1 MAEQEE
7 WTQYIERMEHY
18 FAANG
23 HTEADKKKAILLS
36 AVGAAAYKRLR
47 SLVCPAKPGDKTY
60 TELVDVMKQHH
71 NHRQAED
78 KTWAGRRS

>member
-36 AVGAAAYKRLR
+36 AVGAAGL
-47 SLVCPAKPGDKTY
+47 
-60 TELVDVMKQHH
+60 
-71 NHRQAED
+71 QAS
-78 KTWAGRRS
+78 A